1 MTEILDSP
9 PPIPRNRPMS
19 GTLLSPLDSGFFS
32 ETSSCGST
40 GISTPIKQRFGSLMT
55 PPSAPKA
62 YKYRK
67 NPRHKVK
74 RRLFDNPDCGQSEDG
89 QAQAKKPKKCDAISE
104 TINFETEVE
113 TLIRICK
120 KVKKKLPRGPD
131 RSPGS
136 PRDSVSFSNIKPYIL
151 LLQEKLEESLG
162 RMMEQSCSS
171 ETIELCFVLWPVVV
185 RIPTSWDD
193 HRSNEFSLKPIKIIQ
208 SYLTYLITKHI
219 EEYTAQQLIMFSERI
234 KTLIK
239 SELLDDLTTKINTK
253 LAFIN

>member
-1 MTEILDSP
+1 
-9 PPIPRNRPMS
+9 
-19 GTLLSPLDSGFFS
+19 
-32 ETSSCGST
+32 
-40 GISTPIKQRFGSLMT
+40 MT

-104 TINFETEVE
+104 TINFETEVSCYSYKDAWSGRSWIYPIIIFKVE

-219 EEYTAQQLIMFSERI
+219 EEYTAQQLIMFSER
-234 KTLIK
+234 
-239 SELLDDLTTKINTK
+239 
-253 LAFIN
+253 

>member
-1 MTEILDSP
+1 
-9 PPIPRNRPMS
+9 
-19 GTLLSPLDSGFFS
+19 
-32 ETSSCGST
+32 
-40 GISTPIKQRFGSLMT
+40 MT

-74 RRLFDNPDCGQSEDG
+74 RRLFDSTDSDSPIL
-89 QAQAKKPKKCDAISE
+89 PKKLKKYEPIIE

-120 KVKKKLPRGPD
+120 KMKRKLPRGPE

-136 PRDSVSFSNIKPYIL
+136 PRDSVSFCHIKPYIS

-185 RIPTSWDD
+185 RVPTTWDD
-193 HRSNEFSLKPIKIIQ
+193 SISRTFALKPIKIIQ
-208 SYLTYLITKHI
+208 SYLVFLISKHI
-219 EEYTAQQLIMFSERI
+219 EEYTAQQLITFTDRI
-234 KTLIK
+234 KTLVR
-239 SELLDDLTTKINTK
+239 SELLDDLMSK
-253 LAFIN
+253 LEDRLALLN